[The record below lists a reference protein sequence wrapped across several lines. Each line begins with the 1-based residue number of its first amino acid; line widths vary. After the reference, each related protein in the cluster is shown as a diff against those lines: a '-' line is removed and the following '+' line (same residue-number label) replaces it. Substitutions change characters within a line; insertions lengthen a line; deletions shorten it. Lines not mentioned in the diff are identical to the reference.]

1 MPVGGVFL
9 GRGGW
14 YLLVSLWGVVFGKG
28 ESVGVCFTR
37 PSHTLL
43 SSVEGVYS

>member
-28 ESVGVCFTR
+28 ESVSVCFTR